1 VRCFT
6 SVAIK
11 VIYLSM
17 CCRAQI
23 SFSWISIQALVLGS
37 RGKRAKIYIIV
48 HVYMSEHIFR
58 NIRIRFRVTQYS
70 EFSTCLRVEPR
81 VIFSMRLRL
90 FATTTLLNVL
100 FVQFDFARRFT
111 IARGIIYS
119 YHHIDFFLNDINLRR
134 LSLQALAQQ

>member
-1 VRCFT
+1 MLSRAGFVQLDIDPFIGYLQAV
-6 SVAIK
+6 SVA
-11 VIYLSM
+11 VQVPNS
-17 CCRAQI
+17 
-23 SFSWISIQALVLGS
+23 LVLGS